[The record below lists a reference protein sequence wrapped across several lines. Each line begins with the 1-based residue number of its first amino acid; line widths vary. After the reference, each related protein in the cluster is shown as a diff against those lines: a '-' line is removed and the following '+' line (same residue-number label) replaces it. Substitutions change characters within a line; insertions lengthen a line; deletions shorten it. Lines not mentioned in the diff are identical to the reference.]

1 MMTGLLVSLLLNAT
15 VLAMTQ
21 DAAYPCF
28 THHGRLSSQ
37 NGIAIRIWLIGTKR
51 SVGVDGEL
59 PQAIKDLEDLYLS
72 LTSEQHSYI
81 FGDFTMC
88 PTSPDIPGHTRHVRL
103 TAATNLVVQDINRQ
117 RPPFK
122 VISTWKSRR
131 F

>member
-1 MMTGLLVSLLLNAT
+1 MVVLLLSLFLDATFSTAAQNAT
-15 VLAMTQ
+15 F
-21 DAAYPCF
+21 PCF

-37 NGIAIRIWLIGTKR
+37 NGITIRIWLIGTKR

-59 PQAIKDLEDLYLS
+59 PQAIKDLEDPYLF
-72 LTSEQHSYI
+72 LTSQQHSYL

-88 PTSPDIPGHTRHVRL
+88 PTSPDIPGHMRYVRL
-103 TAATNLVVQDINRQ
+103 TAATNLVVQDVNRQ

-122 VISTWKSRR
+122 VVSTWKLRR

>member
-1 MMTGLLVSLLLNAT
+1 MLALLITLLINAI
-15 VLAMTQ
+15 VLPQTQ
-21 DAAYPCF
+21 DATFPCF
-28 THHGRLSSQ
+28 TQHGRLSSQ
-37 NGIAIRIWLIGTKR
+37 NGITIRIWLIGTKR

-59 PQAIKDLEDLYLS
+59 PQAIKDLEDPYLF

-103 TAATNLVVQDINRQ
+103 TAATNLVVQVINRQ

>member
-1 MMTGLLVSLLLNAT
+1 MMTGLLVSLFLNAT
-15 VLAMTQ
+15 ILAMTQ
-21 DAAYPCF
+21 DATYPCF

-37 NGIAIRIWLIGTKR
+37 NGITIRIWLIGTKR

-59 PQAIKDLEDLYLS
+59 PQAIKDLEDPYLS
-72 LTSEQHSYI
+72 LTSQQHSYI

-88 PTSPDIPGHTRHVRL
+88 PTGPDIPGHMRFVRL

-122 VISTWKSRR
+122 VVSTWKSRR